1 MRILFSALIL
11 LSVLFSACQCKMQC
25 PGGDFSI
32 HAQVEGVDT
41 IIFEKIE
48 ADKLLLID
56 TLYAVDGEFV
66 ASNTLDGSAF
76 FLLRTLE
83 GEGINLLIEKGDQLE
98 IGGSRNG
105 WGQNYTVAGSE
116 GSNLIYELNQKLNAF
131 EVVID
136 AVYEE
141 AKEAQKEDFIAIQDR
156 FNSAFEEHTNFLK
169 SFIDTNINSKVAIL
183 ALFQS
188 VKGENILNL
197 QSEYDYY
204 KKVNDSFKTNWPSSS
219 HSQLLTTILDLAY
232 APDFTMENIHGDSI
246 SLSDFEGNL
255 VLLDFWAS
263 WCKPCRLANPQMVVL
278 YEEFHKDGLEIISIS
293 LDGTPQ
299 QSTAKQDWEKAVKK
313 DKLTWTQVSELKGW
327 DSEIRNLY
335 DFRSIPYTILINTD
349 GRIIGQNLDEFTLEA
364 KITELLRP

>member
-1 MRILFSALIL
+1 
-11 LSVLFSACQCKMQC
+11 MQC
-25 PGGDFSI
+25 PSGDFSI

-83 GEGINLLIEKGDQLE
+83 GEGINLLIEKGDKLE

-105 WGQNYTVAGSE
+105 WGQNYTVSGSE
-116 GSNLIYELNQKLNAF
+116 GSSLIYELNQKLNAF

-136 AVYEE
+136 AIYEE

-204 KKVNDSFKTNWPSSS
+204 KKVNDSFKTTWPSSS
-219 HSQLLTTILDLAY
+219 HSQLLKTILDLAY

-246 SLSDFEGNL
+246 SLSDFEGDL

-263 WCKPCRLANPQMVVL
+263 WCKPCRLANPQMVAL
-278 YEEFHKDGLEIISIS
+278 YEEFHKDGLEIISVS
-293 LDGTPQ
+293 LDGTAQ
-299 QSTAKQDWEKAVKK
+299 QSTAKQDWKKAVQK